1 MEDRKDDKSVDK
13 LIYTEKGKEYGSY
26 IEVNASYDI
35 NKLENKLEKFPYLVL
50 RNSDAHQITDISEP
64 INSIEL
70 EELSM
75 DCLFEV
81 LRKR

>member
-1 MEDRKDDKSVDK
+1 MSDGPMNHYHVQ
-13 LIYTEKGKEYGSY
+13 LIPRYSFEERGSKNFVKPRKEYVFD
-26 IEVNASYDI
+26 EQKL
-35 NKLENKLEKFPYLVL
+35 NKFSYLVL

-70 EELSM
+70 EELSI
-75 DCLFEV
+75 DCLFEA